1 MNCRFNS
8 DEGIG
13 RKPSVLFQLSLRVA
27 ELVKSFESRREFPKV
42 LTTSTTVSELVGVC
56 MLTNK
61 VADLHANYRRLS
73 TNSWYVCCFQLLS

>member
-1 MNCRFNS
+1 MC
-8 DEGIG
+8 
-13 RKPSVLFQLSLRVA
+13 QLSLKVA

-42 LTTSTTVSELVGVC
+42 LTTSATVSELVGVC

-73 TNSWYVCCFQLLS
+73 TNSWYVCCFQLLSLRS